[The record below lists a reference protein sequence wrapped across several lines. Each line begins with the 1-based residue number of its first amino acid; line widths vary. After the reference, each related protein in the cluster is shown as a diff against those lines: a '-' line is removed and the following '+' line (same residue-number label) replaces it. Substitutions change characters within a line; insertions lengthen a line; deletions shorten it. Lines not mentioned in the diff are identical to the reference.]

1 MDTKESEIKK
11 EKERNNESGTGR
23 LNGLVIL
30 ICIDL
35 IGLMASLYS
44 IKAAP
49 DANLFLIPASITLVM
64 CAITAMVY
72 VQIKNQDER
81 ERQRIT
87 SDVAEALS
95 AMIQI
100 NQNSEQK
107 LDQRIKELSNEY
119 QVPAEEIINA
129 LKAMTKISLGR
140 SKENA
145 AALINSNEALVTQ
158 TMDLQDRIDALEK
171 KINSLYEADI
181 PEKLDDHSHRISTG
195 IGDLSHDIERLDTDV
210 RRVEKVARD
219 MELYSS
225 LVEAERSKLKETGML
240 NHTELNENTTNRSA
254 GDTTGNEEKTD
265 NITSQ
270 PDMPEMSDDVT
281 SWQDTGDLS
290 ADIVQPTE
298 ETDLTEDIVQPTE
311 ETDLTK
317 DIVQP
322 TEETDLTEDIIQPAD
337 EADLSDDIELQPEEA
352 DLSKDDGPLTDEA
365 DLSEDVIQPTEKS
378 DQNEDITLPM
388 EEADLSGDTAMEEE
402 GPDITDEI
410 TIPPEETDLT
420 DDISPQTEMSDQTD
434 DIMQEEDG
442 NGLSDDIIV
451 PDEKELDL
459 TDDIAG
465 PVDDQ
470 ITDPANDIKETVNE
484 NQEATEDS
492 GEPVFDETDLT
503 GDIFSDD
510 KDETEQADLA
520 AGTGRADGSQ
530 MSVSDQPDASVE
542 DKDNTAK
549 QTGQEASVGQDKAVE
564 PGKDLTEDIPSQ
576 EEKTE
581 EIDDDS
587 DYDPNKRLSPEEIA
601 ALFAQSTKSEDI
613 SEKTEE
619 EEKAPDTGKESEEDK
634 KEADAEPDKTL
645 ESQGDPNR
653 MMTPEEIQA
662 LFSKIS

>member
-181 PEKLDDHSHRISTG
+181 PKQLDDHGHKISTG

-225 LVEAERSKLKETGML
+225 LVEAERSKFKETGML

-254 GDTTGNEEKTD
+254 DDTTDNEEKTD
-265 NITSQ
+265 HITSQ
-270 PDMPEMSDDVT
+270 PDMPEMSDDIN

-290 ADIVQPTE
+290 ADIVQPTD
-298 ETDLTEDIVQPTE
+298 ETDLTEDIVQPT
-311 ETDLTK
+311 D
-317 DIVQP
+317 
-322 TEETDLTEDIIQPAD
+322 ETDLTEDIIQPAD
-337 EADLSDDIELQPEEA
+337 EADLSDDIGLQPEEA
-352 DLSKDDGPLTDEA
+352 DLSKDDGSLTDDA

-470 ITDPANDIKETVNE
+470 ITDPADDIKETVNE

-520 AGTGRADGSQ
+520 DETETADGSQ
-530 MSVSDQPDASVE
+530 MSVSDQQDDSVE

-564 PGKDLTEDIPSQ
+564 SGKDLTEDIPSQ

>member
-181 PEKLDDHSHRISTG
+181 PKQLDDHGHKISTG

-225 LVEAERSKLKETGML
+225 LVEAERSKFKETGML

-254 GDTTGNEEKTD
+254 DDTTGNEEKTD

-290 ADIVQPTE
+290 ADIVQPTD
-298 ETDLTEDIVQPTE
+298 ETDLTEDIVQPT
-311 ETDLTK
+311 D
-317 DIVQP
+317 
-322 TEETDLTEDIIQPAD
+322 ETDLTEDIIQPAD
-337 EADLSDDIELQPEEA
+337 EADLSDDIGLQPEEA
-352 DLSKDDGPLTDEA
+352 DLSKDDGSLTDDA

-470 ITDPANDIKETVNE
+470 ITDPADDIKETVNE

-520 AGTGRADGSQ
+520 DETETADGSQ
-530 MSVSDQPDASVE
+530 MSVSDQQDDSVE

-564 PGKDLTEDIPSQ
+564 SGKDLTEDIPSQ

>member
-107 LDQRIKELSNEY
+107 LDQKIKELSNEY

-181 PEKLDDHSHRISTG
+181 PKQLDDHGHKISTG

-254 GDTTGNEEKTD
+254 GDTTGNVEKTD

-270 PDMPEMSDDVT
+270 PDISEMSDDVT

-290 ADIVQPTE
+290 ADIVQPT
-298 ETDLTEDIVQPTE
+298 D
-311 ETDLTK
+311 
-317 DIVQP
+317 
-322 TEETDLTEDIIQPAD
+322 ETDLTEDIIQPAD
-337 EADLSDDIELQPEEA
+337 EADLSDDIGLQPEEA
-352 DLSKDDGPLTDEA
+352 DLSKDDGPLTDDA

-378 DQNEDITLPM
+378 DQNEEITLPM

-420 DDISPQTEMSDQTD
+420 DDISPQTEIPDQTD
-434 DIMQEEDG
+434 DIMQEEDD
-442 NGLSDDIIV
+442 NGLSDDIRV

-470 ITDPANDIKETVNE
+470 ITDPADDIKETVDE

-503 GDIFSDD
+503 GDIYSDD
-510 KDETEQADLA
+510 KDGTEQADLA

-549 QTGQEASVGQDKAVE
+549 QTGQETSVGQDKAVE
-564 PGKDLTEDIPSQ
+564 PGKDLTEDISSQ